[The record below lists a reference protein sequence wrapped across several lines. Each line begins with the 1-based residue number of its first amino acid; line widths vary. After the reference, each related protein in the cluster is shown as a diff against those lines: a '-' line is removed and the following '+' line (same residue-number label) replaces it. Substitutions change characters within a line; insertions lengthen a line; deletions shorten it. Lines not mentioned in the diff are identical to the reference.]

1 MSLAFPAIESKMK
14 CYLGKGVVDTI
25 EVNQDIEFENE
36 VNEMTS
42 EGNNIQESLPLSS
55 VIVLT

>member
-1 MSLAFPAIESKMK
+1 MK